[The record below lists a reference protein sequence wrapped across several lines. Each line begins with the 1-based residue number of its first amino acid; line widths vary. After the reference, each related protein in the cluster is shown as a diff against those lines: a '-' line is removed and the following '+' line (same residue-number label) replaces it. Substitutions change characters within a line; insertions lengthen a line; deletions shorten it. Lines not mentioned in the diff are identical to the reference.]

1 MATLDPKSALPAGE
15 RAQLTANGLHI
26 DRGGRTVLSG
36 VDMTV
41 TPRSRWGVVGEN
53 GRGKSTLLHILA
65 GALEPDAGSVRRI
78 GTFGVAE
85 QEMRATDGRTVG
97 DLVDIELADA
107 RTALDALD
115 AGAEGLASGDPE
127 AAERYEAALRT
138 AEVLDAWDADRRVD
152 LALENLGA
160 VTDRSRPLA
169 ELSVGQRYRVRL
181 ACLLGASHDFLLL
194 DEPTNHLDAAGLDYL
209 TRRLRGHRN
218 GVVLVSHDRAL
229 LSDVATT
236 MLDLDP
242 SRDGGPRVYGG
253 GFAGYQEGRRAE
265 RERWAAEY
273 EQQRAEHARLT
284 QDLSEAQNRLVSG
297 WRPDKGTGKHQRA
310 TRAPGLVRSVH
321 RRRDDLEAHAVT
333 MPPPPMRFRMPELPT
348 RPGVTLLRAEEVTVA
363 GRLTEPATFDLD
375 SGSRLVVT
383 GPNGAGK
390 STLLAVLAGRIA
402 PTGGSVR
409 TARTARVRL
418 LAQESPRAGAR
429 RAREVFAAHMG
440 RLVSE
445 GVLPEGATAS
455 LSSLGLLSSADA
467 NRPLRDLSMGQQ
479 RRLDLALALASRPHV
494 LLLDE
499 PTNHL
504 SIALVDELS
513 EGLEATGAAVV
524 LATHDRQLQR
534 DVRSWDRLE
543 LDPAAPAAQLAGQAA
558 SNGGGAC
565 PRGPIDRDRG
575 GRGGQNGRIR
585 RV

>member
-1 MATLDPKSALPAGE
+1 MATLDPRSVSGLPAGE
-15 RAQLTANGLHI
+15 RAQLTATGI
-26 DRGGRTVLSG
+26 RIARGGRTVLSG

-41 TPRSRWGVVGEN
+41 SSRSRWGVVGEN

-65 GALEPDAGSVRRI
+65 GALEPDSGTVRRI
-78 GTFGVAE
+78 GTLGVAE
-85 QEMRATDGRTVG
+85 QEMASVDGRTVG
-97 DLVDIELADA
+97 NLIDVELTDA
-107 RTALDALD
+107 RAALVALDA
-115 AGAEGLASGDPE
+115 AAEGLATGDPR
-127 AAERYEAALRT
+127 AAERYTEALVT
-138 AEVLDAWDADRRVD
+138 AEVLGAWDADRRVD

-169 ELSVGQRYRVRL
+169 SLSVGQRYRVRL

-194 DEPTNHLDAAGLDYL
+194 DEPTNHLDAAGLDFL
-209 TRRLRGHRN
+209 TDQLRGHPG

-236 MLDLDP
+236 MFDLDP

-265 RERWAAEY
+265 RERWAQEY

-310 TRAPGLVRSVH
+310 TRAPGLVRAVH

-333 MPPPPMRFRMPELPT
+333 MPPPPLRFRMPELPA
-348 RPGVTLLRAEEVTVA
+348 RPGTVLLRAEEVAVE
-363 GRLTEPATFDLD
+363 GRLDSPVTLALE

-390 STLLAVLAGRIA
+390 STLLAVLAGRIE

-418 LAQESPRAGAR
+418 LAQESPRAGSR
-429 RAREVFAAHMG
+429 RAHDVFADHVG

-445 GVLPEGATAS
+445 GVIGEDETVSP
-455 LSSLGLLSSADA
+455 SSLGLLSSAELGK
-467 NRPLRDLSMGQQ
+467 PLRELSMGQQ
-479 RRLDLALALASRPHV
+479 RRLDLALTLASRPHV

-504 SIALVDELS
+504 SIPLVDELT
-513 EGLEATGAAVV
+513 EGLGAVDAAVV
-524 LATHDRQLQR
+524 LATHDRGLQR
-534 DVRSWDRLE
+534 DVGSWERLG
-543 LDPAAPAAQLAGQAA
+543 LGAAARGEPSGV
-558 SNGGGAC
+558 S
-565 PRGPIDRDRG
+565 PRG
-575 GRGGQNGRIR
+575 
-585 RV
+585 

>member
-1 MATLDPKSALPAGE
+1 MTTLNPKLVLPAGE
-15 RAQLTANGLHI
+15 RAQLTANGVHI
-26 DRGGRTVLSG
+26 DRGGRTVLSS

-53 GRGKSTLLHILA
+53 GRGKSTLLHVLA
-65 GALEPDAGSVRRI
+65 GALEPDSGTVQRI
-78 GTFGVAE
+78 GTLGVAE
-85 QEMRATDGRTVG
+85 QEMPATGGRTVG
-97 DLVDIELADA
+97 DLIDIELADA
-107 RTALDALD
+107 RAALAALDAS
-115 AGAEGLASGDPE
+115 AEGLAGGDPQ
-127 AAERYEAALRT
+127 AAEEYTAALNA

-194 DEPTNHLDAAGLDYL
+194 DEPTNHLDAAGLDFL
-209 TRRLRGHRN
+209 TAQLRGHGN

-242 SRDGGPRVYGG
+242 SRDGRPRVYGG

-273 EQQRAEHARLT
+273 ELQRAEHARLT

-333 MPPPPMRFRMPELPT
+333 MPPPPLRFRMPELAAL
-348 RPGVTLLRAEEVTVA
+348 PGVTLVRADEVTVA
-363 GRLTEPATFDLD
+363 GRLDQPVTLALD

-383 GPNGAGK
+383 GANGAGK
-390 STLLAVLAGRIA
+390 STLLSVLAGRIE
-402 PTGGSVR
+402 PTGGGVR

-418 LAQESPRAGAR
+418 LTQESPRAGAR
-429 RAREVFAAHMG
+429 RAREVFAAHLG

-445 GVLPEGATAS
+445 GVLRESETVS
-455 LSSLGLLSSADA
+455 LSSLGLLSSADV
-467 NRPLRDLSMGQQ
+467 NKPLRELSMGQQ

-504 SIALVDELS
+504 SIALVDELT
-513 EGLEATGAAVV
+513 EGLGATGAAVV

-534 DVRSWDRLE
+534 DVASWDRLT
-543 LDPAAPAAQLAGQAA
+543 LAPRASAFDLVGQSAAH
-558 SNGGGAC
+558 GGG
-565 PRGPIDRDRG
+565 
-575 GRGGQNGRIR
+575 
-585 RV
+585 

>member
-1 MATLDPKSALPAGE
+1 MVTPNPKLVLPAGG
-15 RAQLTANGLHI
+15 RAQLTANGIHI

-65 GALEPDAGSVRRI
+65 GVLEPDAGTVQRI
-78 GTFGVAE
+78 GTLGVAE
-85 QEMRATDGRTVG
+85 QEMPATDGRTVA
-97 DLVDIELADA
+97 DLVDIELADVRA
-107 RTALDALD
+107 ALAALD
-115 AGAEGLASGDPE
+115 AGAEDLADGSSR
-127 AAERYEAALRT
+127 AAERYAAALST
-138 AEVLDAWDADRRVD
+138 AEVLNAWDADRRVD

-194 DEPTNHLDAAGLDYL
+194 DEPTNHLDSAGLDFL
-209 TRRLRGHRN
+209 TDQLRGHEN

-242 SRDGGPRVYGG
+242 SRDGRPRVYGG
-253 GFAGYQEGRRAE
+253 GFAGYQEGRRTE

-273 EQQRAEHARLT
+273 EQQQAEHVRLA
-284 QDLSEAQNRLVSG
+284 QDLSAAQNRLVGG

-333 MPPPPMRFRMPELPT
+333 MPPPPLRFRMPELAA
-348 RPGVTLLRAEEVTVA
+348 RPGAVLLRADEVTVE
-363 GRLTEPATFDLD
+363 GRLEQPVTVALG
-375 SGSRLVVT
+375 SGARLVVT
-383 GPNGAGK
+383 GANGAGK
-390 STLLAVLAGRIA
+390 STLLSVLAGRIE
-402 PTGGSVR
+402 PTGGGVR
-409 TARTARVRL
+409 SARSARVRL
-418 LAQESPRAGAR
+418 LTQESPQAGSR
-429 RAREVFAAHMG
+429 RARDVFSVHMN
-440 RLVSE
+440 RLVDK
-445 GVLPEGATAS
+445 GVLGEGEAVS
-455 LSSLGLLSSADA
+455 LSSLGLLSSGDVDK
-467 NRPLRDLSMGQQ
+467 PLRELSMGQQ
-479 RRLDLALALASRPHV
+479 RRFDLALALASRPHV

-504 SIALVDELS
+504 SIALVDELT
-513 EGLEATGAAVV
+513 EGLGSTGAAVV

-534 DVRSWDRLE
+534 DVGSWDRLT
-543 LDPAAPAAQLAGQAA
+543 LRPPPDKATGR
-558 SNGGGAC
+558 SGA
-565 PRGPIDRDRG
+565 
-575 GRGGQNGRIR
+575 
-585 RV
+585 